1 MSLDRV
7 KLSPLE
13 YLYKKIRNN
22 DTNINLPHSDV
33 YYVRAACEA
42 RYNRKFSLAHVEKI
56 MREEGWTDNDGSS

>member
-1 MSLDRV
+1 MPQNRV
-7 KLSPLE
+7 KLSPLQ

-42 RYNRKFSLAHVEKI
+42 HYNREFSLAHVEKI
-56 MREEGWTDNDGSS
+56 MREEGWADNDG

>member
-1 MSLDRV
+1 MTQNNV
-7 KLSPLE
+7 KLSPLQ

-42 RYNRKFSLAHVEKI
+42 RYGRSFSLAHVEKI
-56 MREEGWTDNDGSS
+56 MREEGWTDSNDG